1 MLKSAIM
8 KGVDPT
14 MFIEEMNQWQARK
27 QTLEGQLAINDVDT
41 NVGDIVMQPDL
52 AGLYHSK
59 IATLS
64 EAFEDETLR
73 AEAFERIREL
83 IAGVVF
89 VPEGDELAIYLRGE
103 LAAILELC
111 ACPDTKKPPAGLT
124 EEALQI
130 KLVAGVG
137 FEPTTFRL

>member
-1 MLKSAIM
+1 MFPVGAAD
-8 KGVDPT
+8 GDPT
-14 MFIEEMNQWQARK
+14 MFVEEMNQLQARK
-27 QTLEGQLAINDVDT
+27 QTLEGQLANNDVDT
-41 NVGDIVMQPDL
+41 HVADIVMQPDL
-52 AGLYHSK
+52 ADLYHSK
-59 IATLS
+59 IGALTD
-64 EAFEDETLR
+64 AFEDETLR

-89 VPEGDELAIYLRGE
+89 VPEGDELAIHLRGE
-103 LAAILELC
+103 LVSILELC
-111 ACPDTKKPPAGLT
+111 ACSDAKKPPAGLT